1 MVVSERD
8 LSVVFQYNVGLVWIP
23 CLGSEDYL
31 LSLKGPWRPRQPV
44 LRSLGNAG
52 CASVQSFESFGMVR
66 TVAEGHPFQGSFDS
80 QHLPGNKYVSFSYFQ
95 IY

>member
-8 LSVVFQYNVGLVWIP
+8 LSVVFQCNVGLVWIP
-23 CLGSEDYL
+23 CLGSEDCP
-31 LSLKGPWRPRQPV
+31 LSVKGPWRPRQPV

-52 CASVQSFESFGMVR
+52 CASAQSFESFAVVR
-66 TVAEGHPFQGSFDS
+66 TVAVGHPFRGSFDS
-80 QHLPGNKYVSFSYFQ
+80 QHLPGNKYVSFSCFQ

>member
-8 LSVVFQYNVGLVWIP
+8 LPVVFQHNVGLVWIP
-23 CLGSEDYL
+23 FLGSEDYP

-44 LRSLGNAG
+44 FRSLGNAG
-52 CASVQSFESFGMVR
+52 CASAQSFESVVVQTMAV
-66 TVAEGHPFQGSFDS
+66 GHPFRGSFDS
-80 QHLPGNKYVSFSYFQ
+80 QHLPGNKYVSFSCFH